1 MVVALDERRRERA
14 AWAWATTGGA
24 DYWLVR
30 DGLATPTLREQR
42 TGSRRPRPGRDG
54 LVTPTLRGRP
64 ARGACDETATCEW
77 HPPCLLAARGGVTR
91 VRRHDV
97 AACVGSVALGVT
109 HFYNIM
115 VSSRVFGRIFFTKD
129 LDYKVVRYHQKHHH
143 IGHYMVNL

>member
-1 MVVALDERRRERA
+1 MVVALDERRRGRA

-24 DYWLVR
+24 DYWLGR
-30 DGLATPTLREQR
+30 NGLATPTPREQR

-54 LVTPTLRGRP
+54 LVTPTLRGRL

-109 HFYNIM
+109 HFITSWFRQGFLGEF
-115 VSSRVFGRIFFTKD
+115 SS
-129 LDYKVVRYHQKHHH
+129 QK
-143 IGHYMVNL
+143 IWTIKLWGTIKSIITSDIIW